1 MSKPAARRGG
11 ACGHFPMHTSHFKS
25 RLAEVIPRAKAT
37 DMAEMRR
44 EGKSLEEVGEA
55 LGLSPSTVRSRLN
68 GAGFSSN
75 GKPRKKKKT

>member
-1 MSKPAARRGG
+1 MDKPTARQRSAFG
-11 ACGHFPMHTSHFKS
+11 AFQMGTSHIKS
-25 RLAEVIPRAKAT
+25 RLDEVIPRAKAT